1 MRSVETPTRI
11 AMSMTFEQ
19 LKALTEDNA
28 RAIADLR
35 RSIAEDRAR
44 GNEEQARRDK
54 EQAKRDKQRQEEQ
67 AQRDKQREE
76 EQAQRD
82 KQREEEQ
89 ARRDQEQAKRDK
101 QRQEEQAQHDKQRE
115 EEQARR
121 DQEQAKRDKQREEE
135 QARRDQMLAE
145 DRARWAAFMNTY
157 GSYVDNQGRK
167 VEEFF
172 IKGLHKNNL
181 KVGAIEFD
189 DLFPGARRMN
199 KRGSIEIDALLLNG
213 SVVGVVEIK
222 STLHVNDVRK
232 IGDSLIPRFRKLYPE
247 HQDKQL
253 AVIVAGESVN
263 RDALKLARES
273 GFIILQP
280 DHEAISVDASHYQAW

>member
-1 MRSVETPTRI
+1 
-11 AMSMTFEQ
+11 MSMTFEQ

-54 EQAKRDKQRQEEQ
+54 EQARRDK
-67 AQRDKQREE
+67 
-76 EQAQRD
+76 
-82 KQREEEQ
+82 
-89 ARRDQEQAKRDK
+89 EQAKRDK
-101 QRQEEQAQHDKQRE
+101 QRQEEQA
-115 EEQARR
+115 RR
-121 DQEQAKRDKQREEE
+121 DQI
-135 QARRDQMLAE
+135 LAE

-263 RDALKLARES
+263 QDALKLARES